1 MGLTFLGIILIII
14 ALLILYKAQTI
25 SFEKQEEQE
34 RYKESLQLQLN
45 QLKNQLI
52 AQQENLDKTKQED
65 ALLIERIRQREKSIN
80 QQLQDYKEEKEADIE
95 GYIEAKK
102 ALATKKIEEIDLETQ
117 ISLERIKQ
125 ENIKILE
132 RMGQEKANALMELE
146 KIKASLSAG
155 VAARLREQKKQD
167 EISFYK
173 LSVSSTDLNDIQVLN
188 NLKPSLRKP
197 VILSKYIWTQYFQKQ
212 MNELCERIL
221 GKKTACGIYKI
232 TDLTTEQCYIGQSL
246 DIATRWKS
254 HCKCGL
260 GIDAPATN
268 ALYNAMQEKG
278 VWQFTFQLL
287 EECSKEQL
295 NEKEKFWIEMYQ
307 SKVFGYNTT
316 KGGS

>member
-1 MGLTFLGIILIII
+1 
-14 ALLILYKAQTI
+14 
-25 SFEKQEEQE
+25 
-34 RYKESLQLQLN
+34 
-45 QLKNQLI
+45 
-52 AQQENLDKTKQED
+52 
-65 ALLIERIRQREKSIN
+65 
-80 QQLQDYKEEKEADIE
+80 
-95 GYIEAKK
+95 
-102 ALATKKIEEIDLETQ
+102 
-117 ISLERIKQ
+117 
-125 ENIKILE
+125 
-132 RMGQEKANALMELE
+132 MGQEKANALMELE

-173 LSVSSTDLNDIQVLN
+173 LSVSSADLNDIQVLN

-278 VWQFTFQLL
+278 VWQFTF
-287 EECSKEQL
+287 
-295 NEKEKFWIEMYQ
+295 
-307 SKVFGYNTT
+307 
-316 KGGS
+316 